1 VTSVLLV
8 PDEPDQAPRLAA
20 FRAEHPA
27 VTVQPG
33 QFQTWEAR
41 IIEPDGETVVVRH
54 TLREL
59 LDRLGALLGGVVRT
73 LPAPPTT
80 SYGIWSGTAASAG
93 LAGTGPGLFR
103 RSASVCR

>member
-1 VTSVLLV
+1 MISVLLV

-59 LDRLGALLGGVVRT
+59 LDRTGVLLGE
-73 LPAPPTT
+73 
-80 SYGIWSGTAASAG
+80 W
-93 LAGTGPGLFR
+93 
-103 RSASVCR
+103 

>member
-1 VTSVLLV
+1 MTFVLLV

-20 FRAEHPA
+20 FRAKHPA

-41 IIEPDGETVVVRH
+41 VIEPDGETVVVRH

-59 LDRLGALLGGVVRT
+59 LDRLGAVLGE
-73 LPAPPTT
+73 
-80 SYGIWSGTAASAG
+80 W
-93 LAGTGPGLFR
+93 
-103 RSASVCR
+103 

>member
-1 VTSVLLV
+1 MVLRCPPRRGRRATPLGPGPPDQRPAGPRARGRAVTSVLLV

-41 IIEPDGETVVVRH
+41 IIEPAGETIVVRH

-59 LDRLGALLGGVVRT
+59 LDRLGALL
-73 LPAPPTT
+73 
-80 SYGIWSGTAASAG
+80 
-93 LAGTGPGLFR
+93 
-103 RSASVCR
+103 

>member
-1 VTSVLLV
+1 VISVLLV

-59 LDRLGALLGGVVRT
+59 LDRLGALLGE
-73 LPAPPTT
+73 
-80 SYGIWSGTAASAG
+80 W
-93 LAGTGPGLFR
+93 
-103 RSASVCR
+103 